1 MFSLTITKSIR
12 LIRQSG
18 FGGILNFDN
27 AGTQFEWIIVSII
40 PVLSQEH
47 RTTYSVYDNEK
58 TTHMIQ
64 KITLSNMKDSR
75 GLCISKVYDLT
86 EFDDQLSLYRKFCAY
101 ISNKPSS
108 STTLEFSNNQ
118 EIQDTVEKRDF
129 FTNRC

>member
-1 MFSLTITKSIR
+1 MFNLTITKSIR

-47 RTTYSVYDNEK
+47 RTTYSVYNSEK

-64 KITLSNMKDSR
+64 KITPSKMKDSR
-75 GLCISKVYDLT
+75 GLYVSKVYDLT